1 MSAPFPWQAAQWER
15 LRHARHT
22 DRMPHAL
29 MLTGH
34 RGRGVSEFARR
45 LGAALLCLTPL
56 PDGAPCGRCRSCA
69 LHDAGN
75 HPELVVVA
83 PEAVGKAIKVDQIRE
98 LMDFVSLTPVF
109 GAFKVALVD
118 PAEAMNRQA
127 ANALLKTLEEPPPR
141 TVLALC
147 AEHRAALP
155 LTVQSRCQRVDFPPV
170 AAEPAGAWLR
180 ARLPAA
186 PELGS
191 LLALYDHAP
200 LAVVSA
206 HARGDLGLRDD
217 LIADLERLAL
227 GQADP
232 IEVAARWS
240 TLDTPAVFLWLVK
253 LVGDLIAIQS
263 GASTGRVS
271 NRDRA
276 QRLRDLAHPR
286 CLIELFACY
295 DQLLRDRQYL
305 QVASGVPAIN
315 FLEAFAIGW
324 ALPEGS
330 HISTLAALCPETRGG
345 ALR

>member
-1 MSAPFPWQAAQWER
+1 MSPPFPWQAAQWER
-15 LRHARHT
+15 LWAARHT
-22 DRMPHAL
+22 DHMPHAL
-29 MLTGH
+29 LLSGH
-34 RGRGVSEFARR
+34 RGRGVSEFALR
-45 LGAALLCLTPL
+45 LTAALLCLSPL

-75 HPELVVVA
+75 HPELLVVA

-98 LMDFVSLTPVF
+98 LMDFVSLKPVF

-147 AEHRAALP
+147 AERRASLP

-180 ARLPAA
+180 ARLPEA
-186 PELGS
+186 PDLGS
-191 LLALYDHAP
+191 LMALYDQAP
-200 LAVVSA
+200 LAVLSA
-206 HARGDLGLRDD
+206 HASGELGLRDD
-217 LIADLERLAL
+217 LIGDLERLAL
-227 GQADP
+227 DQADP

-253 LVGDLIAIQS
+253 LLGDLIAVKS

-271 NRDRA
+271 NSDRA
-276 QRLRDLAHPR
+276 QRLTDLAQPCR
-286 CLIELFACY
+286 LVQLFACY

-305 QVASGVPAIN
+305 QIAGGVPAIN
-315 FLEAFAIGW
+315 FLEAFTITW
-324 ALPEGS
+324 ALSKGS
-330 HISTLAALCPETRGG
+330 RTL
-345 ALR
+345 